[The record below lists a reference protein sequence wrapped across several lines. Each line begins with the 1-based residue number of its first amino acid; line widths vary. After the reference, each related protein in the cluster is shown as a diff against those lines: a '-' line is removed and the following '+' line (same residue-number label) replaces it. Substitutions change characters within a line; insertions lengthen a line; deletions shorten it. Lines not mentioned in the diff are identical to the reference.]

1 MKENLRKLKL
11 VINKQ
16 GEILYRKIDIF
27 VDKLSFFIDE
37 MDYKLFVVLNEKD
50 DDYINSI
57 FEIKESIIDLKI
69 ILDFNDMNFVFIY

>member
-50 DDYINSI
+50 DYYINSI
-57 FEIKESIIDLKI
+57 FEIK
-69 ILDFNDMNFVFIY
+69 

>member
-57 FEIKESIIDLKI
+57 FEIK
-69 ILDFNDMNFVFIY
+69 

>member
-37 MDYKLFVVLNEKD
+37 MDYKLFVVLNEKY

-57 FEIKESIIDLKI
+57 FEIK
-69 ILDFNDMNFVFIY
+69 

>member
-1 MKENLRKLKL
+1 M
-11 VINKQ
+11 
-16 GEILYRKIDIF
+16 YRKIDIF

-57 FEIKESIIDLKI
+57 FEIK
-69 ILDFNDMNFVFIY
+69 